1 MTIDLLQTASD
12 KRAVSKSF
20 TTLQSDVQC
29 TVKQPCAMSAPTFV
43 LHFSSA
49 AMSCNY
55 LYCADL
61 GRYFYVTEKTLLSGE
76 RIELQCRS
84 DVLMSF
90 ASDILNITTTIVRHE
105 TAGVNEI
112 PDSLLPL
119 SPTKRSHTMF
129 LSNAPFN
136 LESASAL
143 SFNFV
148 LNVSG
153 GAGTGGTQNGD

>member
-12 KRAVSKSF
+12 KRVVSKSF
-20 TTLQSDVQC
+20 TTLQSNVQC
-29 TVKQPCAMSAPTFV
+29 TVKEPCSMRTPTFI
-43 LHFSSA
+43 LHFSAA

-55 LYCADL
+55 LHCAEL
-61 GRYFYVTEKTLLSGE
+61 GRFFYVGDKTLLSGE
-76 RIELQCRS
+76 RIELPCRS
-84 DVLMSF
+84 DVLMSS
-90 ASDILNITTTIVRHE
+90 ANDILNITTTIVRHE
-105 TAGVNEI
+105 TAGVNNI